1 MPSHKALT
9 VENFMEGLQKRNP
22 GEHEFHQAVFEVAT
36 TLIPFIKKH
45 PEYREAQ
52 ILERMTE
59 PDRVISFRVCWHDDN
74 GNIRTNRGYRVQFN
88 NAIGP
93 YKGGLRFHRDLNL
106 SVLKFLGFE
115 QTFKNSLTTLP
126 LGAAKGGANFNPKGK
141 SEGEIMR
148 FCQSLMTELYRYLGP
163 DMDVPA
169 GDSGVGGREISYMF
183 GQYKRLTHQF
193 TGVLTGKAL
202 SFGGSHIRKEAT
214 GYGCAYFMKHMLNHH
229 DKDIE
234 GLKCVISGAGNVAL
248 YCAQKLIQLGAKVVT
263 LSDTSGFIFDKNGL
277 DQEKLDYIIDLK
289 TRRRGNLSDYP
300 KKFGATFHKNQSPWR
315 ISCDLAFP
323 CATQNEI
330 GAKEVESL
338 LKHGCIGIAE
348 GANMPVD
355 TEAHELLN
363 RSGIL
368 FAPGKASNAGGVA
381 VSGLEMSQNSTR
393 LYWDAGEM
401 ESRLEKIMS
410 KIHQQCV
417 EHGSD
422 KNGHVDYI
430 KGANIAGFIKVAD
443 AMLAYGAV

>member
-1 MPSHKALT
+1 MPAHKALT
-9 VENFMEGLQKRNP
+9 VDNFMDGLKKRNP
-22 GEHEFHQAVFEVAT
+22 REEEFHQAVHEVVS
-36 TLIPFIKKH
+36 TLIPYIKDH

-59 PDRVISFRVCWHDDN
+59 PDRVISFRVCWHDDK

-93 YKGGLRFHRDLNL
+93 YKGGLRFHRELNL

-141 SEGEIMR
+141 SDGEIMR

-169 GDSGVGGREISYMF
+169 GDGGVGSREISYMF

-193 TGVLTGKAL
+193 TGVLTGKSL

-214 GYGCAYFMKHMLNHH
+214 GYGCAYFMKHMLEHH
-229 DKDIE
+229 DKKLE
-234 GLKCVISGAGNVAL
+234 GMKCVISGAGNVAL
-248 YCAQKLIQLGAKVVT
+248 YCAQKLIALGAKVLT
-263 LSDTSGFIFDKNGL
+263 LSDTSGFIFDKKGL

-300 KKFGATFHKNQSPWR
+300 AKFGATFHKNQSPWR

-330 GAKEVESL
+330 GAKEVKSL
-338 LKHGCIGIAE
+338 LKHGCVAIAE
-348 GANMPVD
+348 GANMPVN
-355 TEAHELLN
+355 TEAHQLL
-363 RSGIL
+363 SESEIL

-393 LYWDAGEM
+393 LYWDQAEM
-401 ESRLEKIMS
+401 ECRLENIMR
-410 KIHQQCV
+410 KIHQQCL
-417 EHGSD
+417 EQGTD
-422 KNGHVDYI
+422 RNGKVDYV

>member
-9 VENFMEGLQKRNP
+9 IDNFMEGLKKRNP
-22 GEHEFHQAVFEVAT
+22 RETEFHQAVQEVVT
-36 TLIPFIKKH
+36 SLIPFIKKH

-59 PDRVISFRVCWHDDN
+59 PDRVISFRVCWHDDK

-88 NAIGP
+88 NSIGP

-141 SEGEIMR
+141 SDGEIMR

-169 GDSGVGGREISYMF
+169 GDGGVGSREISYMF

-193 TGVLTGKAL
+193 TGVLTGKSL

-214 GYGCAYFMKHMLNHH
+214 GYGCAYFMEEMLRYAG
-229 DKDIE
+229 KEIE
-234 GLKCVISGAGNVAL
+234 GKKCVVSGAGNVAL
-248 YCAQKLIQLGAKVVT
+248 FCAQKLIEMGAKVTT
-263 LSDTSGFIFDKNGL
+263 LSDTSGFIYDAKGL
-277 DQEKLDYIIDLK
+277 DKEKLDYIINLK
-289 TRRRGNLSDYP
+289 LEKRANLSDYP
-300 KKFGATFHKNQSPWR
+300 EKFKATFHKGKKPWN

-323 CATQNEI
+323 CATQNELD
-330 GAKEVESL
+330 VEDAQKL
-338 LKHGCIGIAE
+338 IKHGCLAIAE
-348 GANMPVD
+348 GANMPV
-355 TEAHELLN
+355 TMEAIEVIKENQL
-363 RSGIL
+363 L

-393 LYWDAGEM
+393 LYWSSDEM
-401 ESRLEKIMS
+401 EARLKNIMK
-410 KIHQQCV
+410 KIHEQCIQY
-417 EHGSD
+417 G
-422 KNGHVDYI
+422 KGRGKKVDYV